1 MSQLQELRGTF
12 RRLAW
17 AAQGEGRRFVIA
29 SVDVEVCTGSEV
41 PRIETVS
48 VKGDADPNEFVQG
61 LGYRFWGKDEKRN
74 EFGRQFSFRQLKRD
88 EPHSRVAV
96 VGYLQR
102 FAAGIGPVF
111 ASQLWDAFGADAVR
125 VLRADPDRA
134 MAIGIPASR
143 ARDASEAL
151 NRDGE
156 NEDLKLELVQLF
168 DGRKFPKNLI
178 EIVIKKWGLSAP
190 QRIRRDPFTLLVNR
204 LPGCG
209 FARVDRL
216 YVDLGLPLD
225 RLKRQFACIWKA
237 LKDDGDGH
245 TWHPI
250 EVAKRAVMQGVSG
263 LPEGG
268 LRWQRAVKLG
278 VRAGWLRTR
287 KDIAGTW
294 WIAEAKKADNEASV
308 AADMRRLM
316 KGLNDDHE
324 STGDRCGETCGGPV
338 RNLGVPS
345 IEQDRSDESPEIG
358 TKCDGRRDASNGCH
372 LENGERCLQLRDAEQ
387 GDEGNQSAVPHSGV
401 TLAEGSLAENR
412 ASWPNP
418 DDIEGLTPHQREQ
431 LKLAFRGPLAI
442 LTGDPGTGK
451 TTAVSLL
458 IRHLCKTIGSHNIY
472 ACSPTNMASKR
483 LRAVL
488 SGDGVTDV
496 VVTTFH
502 KLLGAMGNGHDG
514 ISGWDFFYNR
524 GNQLSCK
531 VLLVD
536 EDSMRDIDISAA
548 LLESLRDGTLV
559 LFLGDVNQLP
569 PVGHGAPLRDGIAAG
584 IPHGHFTEILRNSGS
599 ITEFCKAARNG
610 TRPRPPAII
619 NTAAGLNWKHFE
631 VSNPASQKATL
642 SSLLASLGRFEI
654 DNEKINPV
662 RDAQIIVGL
671 NEKGELSRATINTL
685 AQSILNP
692 HGETVDGN
700 RFRVGDKVICQD
712 NCKLRPYVQESIDD
726 DDDSDDAKEFVSNGE
741 MGIVIE
747 VYKRFSV
754 VRLDD
759 ERVVRVPVAK
769 GDDGESSGNFDLA
782 YAVTFHKSQGS
793 QWKIVFLL
801 SDRAANRL
809 GSRELWNT
817 GGSRPT
823 KLLVTIGE
831 LATIQRQCQ
840 RNSLSERKTFL
851 KELIC
856 DGHETGRFGL
866 KRKWTNYPHENSNF
880 TDR

>member
-1 MSQLQELRGTF
+1 MSNQLQELRGTF

-17 AAQGEGRRFVIA
+17 ASKGEGRRFCIA
-29 SVDVEVCTGSEV
+29 SVDVEVATSGEIPYV
-41 PRIETVS
+41 ETVS

-61 LGYRFWGKDEKRN
+61 LGYRFWGKSEKPN
-74 EFGRQFSFRQLKRD
+74 EFGKQFAFKQLKRD

-96 VGYLQR
+96 VGYLTR
-102 FAAGIGPVF
+102 FATGIGPVF
-111 ASQLWDAFGADAVR
+111 ASQLWDAFGTDAVR
-125 VLRADPDRA
+125 VLRTDPDRA
-134 MAIGIPASR
+134 ALAIGIPASR
-143 ARDASEAL
+143 ARDASQAL
-151 NRDGE
+151 NCDGQ

-168 DGRKFPKNLI
+168 DGRKFPKKLI

-209 FARVDRL
+209 FARCDRL

-225 RLKRQFACIWKA
+225 RLKRQFACIWKS

-250 EVAKRAVMQGVSG
+250 DVAAKAVMQGVSG
-263 LPEGG
+263 LTEGK
-268 LRWQRAVKLG
+268 LNWQRAVRLG
-278 VRAGWLRTR
+278 VRAGWLRVR
-287 KDIAGTW
+287 KDDAGKW
-294 WIAEAKKADNEASV
+294 WIAEAKRADNEASV

-316 KGLNDDHE
+316 GSSGAKSEELVTETLRSIGNHE
-324 STGDRCGETCGGPV
+324 EPAIGETNT
-338 RNLGVPS
+338 NLSCCP
-345 IEQDRSDESPEIG
+345 
-358 TKCDGRRDASNGCH
+358 
-372 LENGERCLQLRDAEQ
+372 
-387 GDEGNQSAVPHSGV
+387 
-401 TLAEGSLAENR
+401 
-412 ASWPNP
+412 SWPDP
-418 DDIEGLTPHQREQ
+418 DDISGLTDHQRDQ

-472 ACSPTNMASKR
+472 ACSPTNMAAKR
-483 LRAVL
+483 LRTVL
-488 SGDGVTDV
+488 SGDGVQDV

-514 ISGWDFFYNR
+514 VTGWDFFYNR
-524 GNQLSCK
+524 RNPLPCK

-536 EDSMRDIDISAA
+536 EDSMRDVDISAS

-559 LFLGDVNQLP
+559 LFLGDTNQLP
-569 PVGHGAPLRDGIAAG
+569 PVGHGAPLRDGIAAR

-599 ITEFCKAARNG
+599 ITEFCRAAREG
-610 TRPRPPAII
+610 KRPQPPVVI
-619 NTAAGLNWKHFE
+619 NIEAGLNWKHFE
-631 VSNPASQKATL
+631 ASQPASQKSTL
-642 SSLLASLGRFEI
+642 STLLKSLSSFTI
-654 DNEKINPV
+654 DGVKVNPI

-671 NEKGELSRATINTL
+671 NEKGDLSRASINVL

-692 HGETVDGN
+692 LGAQVDGN
-700 RFRVGDKVICQD
+700 KFRVGDKVICQD
-712 NCKLRPYVQESIDD
+712 NCKLKPYVDPLEDD
-726 DDDSDDAKEFVSNGE
+726 GFSEDDDSLQEFVSNGE
-741 MGIVIE
+741 MGIVTE
-747 VYKRFSV
+747 VHKKFSV

-759 ERVVRVPVAK
+759 ERVVRVPAAK
-769 GDDGESSGNFDLA
+769 GEEDSNGNFDLA

-823 KLLVTIGE
+823 HLLVTIGE

-840 RNSLSERKTFL
+840 RVALRDRKTFL

-856 DGHETGRFGL
+856 DGQE
-866 KRKWTNYPHENSNF
+866 
-880 TDR
+880 